1 LQPAGTL
8 IPKCWRLQ
16 LLDPIRSL
24 FEITKFT
31 MPEIVTGIDLIEI
44 ERFKS
49 AIDRHGDRLLNK
61 VFTPRELSDVG
72 GKPASLAARF
82 AAKEAVAKSLGTGIG
97 PIGWQEIEI
106 LRADTGQPTL
116 QLTGAAAQLAL
127 QHGLSNWSISLSH
140 SQTHAVAVAVAIG
153 EC

>member
-8 IPKCWRLQ
+8 IPKCWQLQ

-116 QLTGAAAQLAL
+116 QLAGAAEQLAL

>member
-1 LQPAGTL
+1 
-8 IPKCWRLQ
+8 
-16 LLDPIRSL
+16 
-24 FEITKFT
+24 

>member
-1 LQPAGTL
+1 
-8 IPKCWRLQ
+8 
-16 LLDPIRSL
+16 
-24 FEITKFT
+24 

-44 ERFKS
+44 ERFQS

-61 VFTPRELSDVG
+61 IFTPLELSDVG
-72 GKPASLAARF
+72 DKPASLAARF

-106 LRADTGQPTL
+106 IRADTGQPIL
-116 QLTGAAAQLAL
+116 HLAGAAAQLAS
-127 QHGLSNWSISLSH
+127 QRGLSNWSISLSH
-140 SQTHAVAVAVAIG
+140 TRTYAVAVATAIG

>member
-1 LQPAGTL
+1 
-8 IPKCWRLQ
+8 
-16 LLDPIRSL
+16 
-24 FEITKFT
+24 

-116 QLTGAAAQLAL
+116 QLAGAAEQLAL

>member
-1 LQPAGTL
+1 
-8 IPKCWRLQ
+8 
-16 LLDPIRSL
+16 
-24 FEITKFT
+24 

-44 ERFKS
+44 ERFQS

-61 VFTPRELSDVG
+61 IFTPLELSDVG
-72 GKPASLAARF
+72 DKPASLAARF

-106 LRADTGQPTL
+106 IRADTGQPIL
-116 QLTGAAAQLAL
+116 HLAGAAAQLAS
-127 QHGLSNWSISLSH
+127 QRGLSNWSISLSH
-140 SQTHAVAVAVAIG
+140 TRTYAVAVASAIG

>member
-1 LQPAGTL
+1 
-8 IPKCWRLQ
+8 
-16 LLDPIRSL
+16 
-24 FEITKFT
+24 

-44 ERFKS
+44 ERFQS

-61 VFTPRELSDVG
+61 IFTPLELSDVG
-72 GKPASLAARF
+72 DKPASLAARF

-106 LRADTGQPTL
+106 IRADTGQPIL
-116 QLTGAAAQLAL
+116 QLAGAAAQLSS
-127 QHGLSNWSISLSH
+127 QRGLSNWSISLSH
-140 SQTHAVAVAVAIG
+140 SRTHAVAVAVAIG

>member
-1 LQPAGTL
+1 
-8 IPKCWRLQ
+8 
-16 LLDPIRSL
+16 
-24 FEITKFT
+24 

-44 ERFKS
+44 ERFQS

-61 VFTPRELSDVG
+61 IFTPLELSDVG
-72 GKPASLAARF
+72 DKPASLAARF

-106 LRADTGQPTL
+106 IRADTGQPIL
-116 QLTGAAAQLAL
+116 QLAGEAAQLAS
-127 QHGLSNWSISLSH
+127 QRGLSNWSISLSH
-140 SQTHAVAVAVAIG
+140 TRTYAVAVASAIG

>member
-1 LQPAGTL
+1 
-8 IPKCWRLQ
+8 
-16 LLDPIRSL
+16 
-24 FEITKFT
+24 

-44 ERFKS
+44 ERFQS

-61 VFTPRELSDVG
+61 IFTPLELSDVG
-72 GKPASLAARF
+72 DKPASLAARF

-106 LRADTGQPTL
+106 IRTDTGQPIL
-116 QLTGAAAQLAL
+116 QLAGAAAQLAS
-127 QHGLSNWSISLSH
+127 QRGLSNWSISLSH

>member
-1 LQPAGTL
+1 
-8 IPKCWRLQ
+8 
-16 LLDPIRSL
+16 
-24 FEITKFT
+24 

-44 ERFKS
+44 ERFQS

-61 VFTPRELSDVG
+61 IFTPIELSDVG
-72 GKPASLAARF
+72 DKPASLAARF

-106 LRADTGQPTL
+106 IRADTGQPIL
-116 QLTGAAAQLAL
+116 HLAGAAAQLAS
-127 QHGLSNWSISLSH
+127 QRGLSNWSISLSH
-140 SQTHAVAVAVAIG
+140 TRTYAVAVATAIG

>member
-1 LQPAGTL
+1 
-8 IPKCWRLQ
+8 LQ

-116 QLTGAAAQLAL
+116 QLAGAAEQLAL